1 MHKNTT
7 LKQHAFAIKP
17 AAAAF
22 AGGRKLINKQMH
34 DTQQLNEEEK
44 NSQEQLNIMVG
55 VVEERTG
62 EADLVIDV
70 HNAVNE
76 NKKSQVNFKIIQHRK
91 NQQRQTHR

>member
-1 MHKNTT
+1 MHKDTT
-7 LKQHAFAIKP
+7 LKQRALAIEP

-22 AGGRKLINKQMH
+22 AGGRKLINKLIH

-44 NSQEQLNIMVG
+44 NSQEQLNIIVG